1 MYVCMYVTPRNG
13 DFLYMEHTE
22 VLYGTHTIAV
32 SAAGLS
38 AQVLKYDRSICIT
51 DPTKNEG
58 NRM

>member
-1 MYVCMYVTPRNG
+1 
-13 DFLYMEHTE
+13 MEHTE

-38 AQVLKYDRSICIT
+38 AQVLKYDGSICTT

-58 NRM
+58 NCMQG